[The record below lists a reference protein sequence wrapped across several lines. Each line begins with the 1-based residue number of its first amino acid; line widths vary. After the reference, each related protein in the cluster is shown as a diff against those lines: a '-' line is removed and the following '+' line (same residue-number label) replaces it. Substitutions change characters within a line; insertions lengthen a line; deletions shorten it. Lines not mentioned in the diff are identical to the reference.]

1 MNTAAT
7 YNYDVIVVGAGISGL
22 GAALHLQDAGLKVC
36 VLERETRVGGRV
48 STDRVNGF
56 VIDRG
61 VTIWGKRFKHIKALL
76 NRVNKND
83 LAEEFPFTLGLEAK
97 DKVHH
102 IRQGRIDDLLF
113 SNLIGFKAKLA
124 MLRFGISVLRK
135 RKHLDHGTAAWS
147 MHNDTISVG
156 DHLAQLGGT
165 PLLDKVLLPGLNGPM
180 GGHAAQ
186 NSLPIIMQTF
196 WSILMNKTWAL
207 RGGLDQLPEA
217 VAKLLDVKTGCTVTN
232 VTIGEPCTVQ
242 FEQNGSTQTC
252 TAKAVIV
259 AVPGNIAARF
269 CTNIPEHVKKLLSE
283 TRYGKMSSAHVM
295 LSKPTNTKCA
305 GYSVTNE
312 VDYGYEIELEHNR
325 VSELC
330 PKGKGLVSV
339 YFWDDAKS
347 YWSDK
352 SDAELQARAEQV
364 VRARFPECAD
374 AIEGTH
380 LLRWQEGIAQFP
392 VGRMKQM
399 GELRNEMAKWNL
411 PFQLCGDYLD
421 GISSEG
427 ALATGVQAAGN
438 LLNWFKKVRK
448 FDRL

>member
-1 MNTAAT
+1 MNTAAK
-7 YNYDVIVVGAGISGL
+7 YDYDVIVVGAGISGL
-22 GAALHLQDAGLKVC
+22 GAALRLQDAGLRVC
-36 VLERETRVGGRV
+36 VLERETRVGGRL
-48 STDRVNGF
+48 STDRINGF

-76 NRVNKND
+76 NRVNKNE
-83 LAEEFPFTLGLEAK
+83 LAEEFPFTLALETK
-97 DKVHH
+97 NKVHH

-113 SNLIGFKAKLA
+113 SNLIGLKAKLA

-135 RKHLDHGTAAWS
+135 RKKLDHGTAAWS
-147 MHNDTISVG
+147 MHNDHISVG
-156 DHLAQLGGT
+156 DHLARMGGSE
-165 PLLDKVLLPGLNGPM
+165 LMDKVLLPGLNGPM

-186 NSLPIIMQTF
+186 NTLPIIMQTF

-217 VAKLLDVKTGCTVTN
+217 VAKLLHVKKGCTVTD
-232 VTIGEPCTVQ
+232 VVISEPCRVQ
-242 FEQNGSTQTC
+242 CEQHRMKQTL

-305 GYSVTNE
+305 GYSVTND

-339 YFWDDAKS
+339 YFWDDEKS
-347 YWSDK
+347 HWSNKTDT
-352 SDAELQARAEQV
+352 ELQARAEAV
-364 VRARFPECAD
+364 VRARFPECAN
-374 AIEGTH
+374 AIEGVH
-380 LLRWQEGIAQFP
+380 LLRWHEGIAQFP

-399 GELRNEMAKWNL
+399 GELRIEMSNWNL

-427 ALATGVQAAGN
+427 ALATGEQAAGN
-438 LLNWFKKVRK
+438 LLRMFGGKTTMG
-448 FDRL
+448 